1 VYGIPLHDAPI
12 LLRQAARL
20 VMPGDATIRLLE
32 PSTSSPFVRIGVE
45 PLDQVIDTLERMG
58 VPLQRERA
66 GVTAAED
73 VVRQAKSGGH
83 DLVLKAV
90 AAEGEERRTLTEVDL
105 ALVRQCP
112 CPVWFVECA
121 KPRMPRRIVAA
132 IDPEAEE
139 NATRPLADRVA
150 ATASRLAVGDQL
162 LRHHMSPADLEEY
175 VDAARARAEQAGK
188 EILAGTGLTLAPGH
202 VHFRKGEFTKVLPQ
216 FVSQGDFDLIV
227 MGSKGRKGWLETI
240 IRPQAESALVHTRI
254 SVLVVTGAAS
264 TGARKGPEGSSW

>member
-1 VYGIPLHDAPI
+1 
-12 LLRQAARL
+12 
-20 VMPGDATIRLLE
+20 
-32 PSTSSPFVRIGVE
+32 
-45 PLDQVIDTLERMG
+45 MG
-58 VPLQRERA
+58 VPLRRERA

-90 AAEGEERRTLTEVDL
+90 AAEGEERRALTEVDL

-121 KPRMPRRIVAA
+121 KPRTPRRIVAA

-150 ATASRLAVGDQL
+150 ATASRLAAALEADLHVLHAWVAFGDQL

-188 EILAGTGLTLAPGH
+188 QILAGTGLTLPPGH

-254 SVLVVTGAAS
+254 SVLVVTGGAS